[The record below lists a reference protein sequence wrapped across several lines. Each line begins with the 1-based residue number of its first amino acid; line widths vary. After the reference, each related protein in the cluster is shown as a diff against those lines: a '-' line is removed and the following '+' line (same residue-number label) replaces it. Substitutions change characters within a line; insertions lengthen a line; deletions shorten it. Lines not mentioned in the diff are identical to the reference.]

1 MHLEPIDFDKLTFP
15 PLVVG
20 EYTEGPRSYPAV
32 VPAWRDPE
40 LHGTGEGFDLR
51 AMAVSYLWRGTD
63 APSDD
68 VLAEVESFNADPR
81 RGWALLIRAAAAPE
95 VSRGSRKVAAA
106 TLTVAIRV
114 CRLPRGHRA
123 HLPPV
128 RGWPRLN
135 QRPRMACS

>member
-1 MHLEPIDFDKLTFP
+1 MTHLSLALHLEPIDFDKLTFP

-51 AMAVSYLWRGTD
+51 ALVVNYLWRGTE

-68 VLAEVESFNADPR
+68 VLAEVEAFNADPR

-95 VSRGSRKVAAA
+95 VDYWNGEVKRAKEYAKAAMLA
-106 TLTVAIRV
+106 VEAAEDLLADDEGDDVH
-114 CRLPRGHRA
+114 P
-123 HLPPV
+123 
-128 RGWPRLN
+128 
-135 QRPRMACS
+135 